1 MSAELNVF
9 TLHDLLAHNLEARGD
24 HPALELAGEAVSYA
38 ELGARVDR
46 VAAWLEQQGVRPG
59 QRVVVHLHKSVEEV
73 VAIWAI
79 ARIGA
84 VFVDVHY
91 RWTLEQLGY
100 VIEDAEAAALITDKR
115 KLQALEKAGRPA
127 CLKHVLVKGSV
138 PPGKTSAG

>member
-9 TLHDLLAHNLEARGD
+9 LAKNLATRGE
-24 HPALELAGEAVSYA
+24 HPALELAGTAVSYA
-38 ELGARVDR
+38 ELAERVER
-46 VAAWLEQQGVRPG
+46 VAAWLEQQGVQRG

-91 RWTLEQLGY
+91 RWTL
-100 VIEDAEAAALITDKR
+100 
-115 KLQALEKAGRPA
+115 
-127 CLKHVLVKGSV
+127 
-138 PPGKTSAG
+138 